1 MVRVALPGYAVRRGG
16 RFEMELHNADV
27 DASVAYPREAADRLD
42 AVAPVGAKAA
52 VGQVELLLVD
62 GRGGE

>member
-1 MVRVALPGYAVRRGG
+1 MRRGG

-27 DASVAYPREAADRLD
+27 DASVAYPREAAERLD